1 MKNQIMNKTI
11 LFVAILVF
19 GLVSCE
25 KDESNDN
32 NPQTTEQKILGDW
45 RGDKATFSSSS
56 PAVYE
61 ENSLNEYV
69 LRFKNDGM
77 YDVDSLGQFTVET
90 DVWQLLGNDRLIMG
104 GLLEN
109 PTDTFDIITLNGNS
123 FIIRNTSTD
132 NVGGTVLTVE
142 VNIFLKRPV

>member
-1 MKNQIMNKTI
+1 MNKAI
-11 LFVAILVF
+11 LFTAFLVF

-45 RGDKATFSSSS
+45 RGDKSTFSSNS
-56 PAVYE
+56 PFIYE
-61 ENSLNEYV
+61 ENSLEDFV
-69 LRFKNDGM
+69 LRFKNDGT

-90 DVWQLLGNDRLIMG
+90 DVWQLLGNDRIIMG
-104 GLLEN
+104 GVIEN
-109 PTDTFDIITLNGNS
+109 PADTFDIITLNGNS
-123 FIIRNTSTD
+123 FVIRNISTED
-132 NVGGTVLTVE
+132 LGGTALTLE

>member
-1 MKNQIMNKTI
+1 MNKSI
-11 LFVAILVF
+11 LFTAFLVF

-56 PAVYE
+56 PAFYE
-61 ENSLNEYV
+61 ENPLNEYV

-90 DVWQLLGNDRLIMG
+90 DVWQLLGNNRIIMG

-123 FIIRNTSTD
+123 FVIRNITTED
-132 NVGGTVLTVE
+132 LGGTPLTLE

>member
-1 MKNQIMNKTI
+1 MNKAI
-11 LFVAILVF
+11 LFTAFLVF

-45 RGDKATFSSSS
+45 RGDKSTFSSNS
-56 PAVYE
+56 PFFYE
-61 ENSLNEYV
+61 ENSLEDYV
-69 LRFKNDGM
+69 LRFKNDGT

-90 DVWQLLGNDRLIMG
+90 DVWQLLGNDRIIMG
-104 GLLEN
+104 GVIEN
-109 PTDTFDIITLNGNS
+109 PADTFDIITLNGNS
-123 FIIRNTSTD
+123 FVIRNISTED
-132 NVGGTVLTVE
+132 LGGTALTLE